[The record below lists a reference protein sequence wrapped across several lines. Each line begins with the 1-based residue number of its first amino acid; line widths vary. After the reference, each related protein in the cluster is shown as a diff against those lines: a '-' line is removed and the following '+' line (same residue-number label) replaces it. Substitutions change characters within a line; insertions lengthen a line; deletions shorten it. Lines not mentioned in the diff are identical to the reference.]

1 MKAIVL
7 GLLLLSGAALAE
19 DIPQGT
25 ITSTGTSVTNAST
38 AVPFVVAGWG
48 VSTRLSVQCDGIAYI
63 RTVSSSAATVSA
75 STAATMG
82 VKLSADQYFD
92 IDLTGG
98 PRWVA
103 ILSASGTVNCKVFV
117 NTVAR

>member
-1 MKAIVL
+1 MKALAL

-19 DIPQGT
+19 DLPQGT

-48 VSTRLSVQCDGIAYI
+48 VSTRLSLQCDATAYVK
-63 RTVSSSAATVSA
+63 TVTTSTGTVSA

-82 VKLSADQYFD
+82 VRLSTDQYFD

-98 PRWVA
+98 PRWIAV
-103 ILSASGTVNCKVFV
+103 ISSAGTVNCRVFV

>member
-1 MKAIVL
+1 MKAIAL

-19 DIPQGT
+19 DLPQGT

-38 AVPFVVAGWG
+38 AVPFVTAGWG
-48 VSTRLSVQCDGIAYI
+48 VSTRLSIQCDAAAYI
-63 RTVSSSAATVSA
+63 RTVTTSTGTVTA

-82 VKLSADQYFD
+82 VKVAADQYFD

-103 ILSASGTVNCKVFV
+103 VISFSGTVNCRLFV

>member
-1 MKAIVL
+1 MKAFAL
-7 GLLLLSGAALAE
+7 GLLLLSGAAFAE
-19 DIPQGT
+19 DLPQGT

-38 AVPFVVAGWG
+38 AVPFVAAGWA
-48 VSTRLSVQCDGIAYI
+48 VSTRLSIQCDGVAYV
-63 RTVSSSAATVSA
+63 RTVSTSTGTVSA
-75 STAATMG
+75 STATTMG
-82 VKLSADQYFD
+82 VKLAADQYFD

-103 ILSASGTVNCKVFV
+103 MISASGTVNCKLFV